1 MAEKVNMP
9 IECLG
14 EVCPNCPDL
23 DLQVDTEMLTDGLFK
38 AYVNR
43 IYCRNMD
50 RCKGIYSMLKKDWEE
65 NHVRKL

>member
-1 MAEKVNMP
+1 MAENVKMNV
-9 IECLG
+9 ECIG
-14 EVCPNCPDL
+14 EVCLNCPHL

-38 AYVNR
+38 AYANH

-50 RCKGIYSMLKKDWEE
+50 RCKDIYSMLKKDWEE